1 MGMIFLILFAAAEIA
16 LVILTVTRYGEKAQW
31 LKNRMLVRGLEAVLI
46 LGMILLPTTH
56 MKWRFLAA
64 TAIVVIRLIIAA
76 ISWLTKHKKAVG
88 IKKKGGMIVNC
99 ILSIMVMLAALVS
112 AFIFTNYDGIE
123 PTGECGVMENSAILV
138 DESREDTFEK
148 DGSFREVP
156 VHFYYPDGEGKFPLI
171 VFSHG
176 AFGYYQSNYSTYTEL
191 ASHGYVVVALDH
203 PHHAFFSTDTE
214 GNTVI
219 VNDQFLSEALA
230 ATNGELSIEEEF
242 ETTKQWM
249 ELRTAD
255 ENFVLDTI
263 KEAEKSSKLSDVWHT
278 EDEKGI
284 LSILSKTDTEQIG
297 LMGHSMGGATAVA
310 LGRERTDIDAVIDLD
325 GTMLSEIVGI
335 KDGAYQY
342 NKQPYPTPVLDFG
355 KKSDYDEFSKL
366 EEEQNYVYANQ
377 YVIDNAKDG
386 RLVLFKDA
394 GHMNFT
400 DLPLISPFLASM
412 LETGTVDSEEFMT
425 TVNGVVLE
433 WFDHYLKGENEP
445 DIQEMY

>member
-1 MGMIFLILFAAAEIA
+1 MGTIFFILFAIAEIA
-16 LVILTVTRYGEKAQW
+16 LVALTITRYGEKVQW
-31 LKNRMLVRGLEAVLI
+31 LRNRLIARTVETVLL
-46 LGMILLPTTH
+46 LGIIVTPTTH
-56 MKWRFLAA
+56 MKWRFL
-64 TAIVVIRLIIAA
+64 TAILIVVIRLIIAA
-76 ISWLTKHKKAVG
+76 VSYLVKRKKAVG
-88 IKKKGGMIVNC
+88 IKKKSGLIINGVFSI
-99 ILSIMVMLAALVS
+99 ILMLAALMP
-112 AFIFTNYDGIE
+112 AFLFTNYDGIE
-123 PTGECGVMENSAILV
+123 PTGEYGVMESSAILV

-156 VHFYYPDGEGKFPLI
+156 VHFYYPNGDGKFPLVI
-171 VFSHG
+171 FSHG

-219 VNDQFLSEALA
+219 VNDQFLSDALSL
-230 ATNGELSIEEEF
+230 TNGEKSIEEEF
-242 ETTKQWM
+242 EITQQWM

-255 ENFVLDTI
+255 ENFVIDTI
-263 KEAEKSSKLSDVWHT
+263 KAAEKSSKLSDIWHT
-278 EDEKGI
+278 EDKERI

-310 LGRERTDIDAVIDLD
+310 LGRQRSDIDAVIDLD

-335 KDGAYQY
+335 KDGTYEY
-342 NKQPYPTPVLDFG
+342 NSEPYPTPVLDFG
-355 KKSDYDEFSKL
+355 KESDYDMFGELK
-366 EEEQNYVYANQ
+366 EEGYIYANQ

-412 LETGTVDSEEFMT
+412 LGTGSVDSEEFMT
-425 TVNGVVLE
+425 TVSGIVLE
-433 WFDHYLKGENEP
+433 WFDHYLKGEDELV
-445 DIQEMY
+445 IKEMY